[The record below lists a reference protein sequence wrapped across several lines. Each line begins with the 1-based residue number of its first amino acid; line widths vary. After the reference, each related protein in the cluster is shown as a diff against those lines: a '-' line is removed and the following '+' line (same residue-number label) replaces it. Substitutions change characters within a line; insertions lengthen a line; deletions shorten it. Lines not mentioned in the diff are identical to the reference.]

1 MFLFCDP
8 CVACSH
14 WNGCNSISWNH
25 SGSKTIWRS
34 CSLTVWRSL
43 SWTTTSPPV
52 ARPSTQLLVPDG
64 LSGRFRDIPI
74 ARCLCVWF
82 NGAACGTPIPSRNTQ
97 PHREISAQIPN
108 SSRSQEIGLKYIHLK
123 YTHPLMTHLTLRN
136 LSSAFLSFSF
146 FFYFSTPFIPPGGN
160 QVPSGCSKRVVGWK
174 LAVEGRLPKERP
186 WFKNVID
193 VSVTLNNVLIT
204 F

>member
-34 CSLTVWRSL
+34 CSLTVWQSL

-136 LSSAFLSFSF
+136 LSSAFFSFSF
-146 FFYFSTPFIPPGGN
+146 FFISQPLSFPQEAIRYPLDVRKGL
-160 QVPSGCSKRVVGWK
+160 W
-174 LAVEGRLPKERP
+174 VETWPLKVDYQ
-186 WFKNVID
+186 KKD
-193 VSVTLNNVLIT
+193 LDLKMSLTCLLL
-204 F
+204 

>member
-74 ARCLCVWF
+74 TRCLCVWF

-136 LSSAFLSFSF
+136 ISSTFLSFF
-146 FFYFSTPFIPPGGN
+146 FFILNPFHSPRR
-160 QVPSGCSKRVVGWK
+160 QSGTLWMFEKGCGLKVGRWRSITKRK
-174 LAVEGRLPKERP
+174 
-186 WFKNVID
+186 
-193 VSVTLNNVLIT
+193 TLI
-204 F
+204 